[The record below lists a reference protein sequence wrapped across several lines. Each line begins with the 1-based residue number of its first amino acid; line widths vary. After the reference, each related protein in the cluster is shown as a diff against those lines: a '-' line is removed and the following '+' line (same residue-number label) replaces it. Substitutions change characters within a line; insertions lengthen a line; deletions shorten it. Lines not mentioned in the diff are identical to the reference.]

1 MMPKTF
7 AVALALV
14 TLAGSPALAQSESE
28 QILQLLKGMDQ
39 KFDSIE
45 KRLDK
50 IEGGS
55 ATGNNPAADTTP
67 SKKKATPGWQIAL
80 YPYGK
85 SGLKDISTGRAHVPI
100 GPLPY
105 KLNLKSGPVSSY
117 VEYRGKAFFKAA
129 VAGEYGF
136 GIDVDASSGNTKY
149 NNPRYS
155 CISSLNIDDQSV
167 IPREEKE
174 TDFSTTGGVSLQEGT
189 YEISFRLSCR
199 SRLDSYTNAPNHQA
213 EEILGATT
221 FEIRVIGPDDTELR
235 KFEPSELFTVS
246 LK

>member
-1 MMPKTF
+1 MTPKIF
-7 AVALALV
+7 VLAVALV
-14 TLAGSPALAQSESE
+14 TLAGSPALAQSENE

-55 ATGNNPAADTTP
+55 ASGGSSTADPAT

-85 SGLKDISTGRAHVPI
+85 SGLKDVSTGRAHMPI
-100 GPLPY
+100 GPLPF
-105 KLNLKSGPVSSY
+105 KLNLKPGPVSSY
-117 VEYRGKAFFKAA
+117 VEYQGKAFFKAA
-129 VAGEYGF
+129 TAGQYGF
-136 GIDVDASSGNTKY
+136 GIDVDVSSGNAKY
-149 NNPRYS
+149 HSLKYS
-155 CISSLNIDDQSV
+155 CISSLDIDDQVV
-167 IPREEKE
+167 IPREERDA
-174 TDFSTTGGVSLQEGT
+174 DFSTTGGVALQEGT

-199 SRLDSYTNAPNHQA
+199 SRLDRYTHPPARRA
-213 EEILGATT
+213 DEILSATR
-221 FEIRVIGPDDTELR
+221 FEVRVIGPDDTELR